1 MRSILVHAEQTP
13 AGQARVDTAL
23 SLARM
28 TGGHVTLLV
37 DTPIMRFTSVDG
49 LGGAMV
55 ATDALQEAVQRD
67 DTYAR
72 ELDARLASED
82 VPTNV
87 LRAETEPVDAL
98 ANAARLSDV
107 VVVSRADPVAGDLP
121 LNARCAVLAL
131 NDDTELVFPLER
143 ACIAWDGGAEAAA
156 ALRASAGLLAGCS
169 EVAVLTVEDAP
180 ASWPATDA
188 VEYLSRHGIEAE
200 QVTLPRLGTIEET
213 LARELQVRQGQLLVM
228 GAFGHSRVREF
239 LFGGVTR
246 SFLEFEG
253 GPALLLAH

>member
-1 MRSILVHAEQTP
+1 MRSILVHAEHTA

-49 LGGAMV
+49 IGGAMV
-55 ATDALQEAVQRD
+55 ATDALQEAVERD

-72 ELDARLASED
+72 ELDKRLAAED
-82 VPTNV
+82 VPTDV

-98 ANAARLSDV
+98 ARAARLADV
-107 VVVSRADPVAGDLP
+107 AIVSRADPLAGDLP

-131 NDDTELVFPLER
+131 NDDAELVFPLER
-143 ACIAWDGGAEAAA
+143 ACVAWDGSPEAAA
-156 ALRASAGLLAGCS
+156 ALRAATGLLAGCN
-169 EVAVLTVEDAP
+169 EVAVVTVEDAP
-180 ASWPATDA
+180 SSWPATDA
-188 VEYLSRHGIEAE
+188 VSYLSRHGIVAE
-200 QVTLPRLGTIEET
+200 QITVPRLGTIEET
-213 LARELQVRQGQLLVM
+213 LARELQTRQCQLLVM

-253 GPALLLAH
+253 GPSLLLAH